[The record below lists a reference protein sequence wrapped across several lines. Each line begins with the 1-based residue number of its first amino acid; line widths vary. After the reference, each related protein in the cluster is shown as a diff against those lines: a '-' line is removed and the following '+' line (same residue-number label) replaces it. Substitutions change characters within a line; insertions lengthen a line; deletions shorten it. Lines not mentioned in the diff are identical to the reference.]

1 MGVSPEK
8 PRMKFLIVCLIAGV
22 SAAPAPEAEAD
33 PAYYYGGYGYPYA
46 FNQYPAYYLPH
57 VAQKVVKA
65 VEGET
70 AEAEEVKEETAVKT
84 VTAPFFAHHGLYPF
98 GAYRT
103 YAPYTYAPYTT
114 YGHNYVSYTNG
125 HPVTYAFA
133 PKAPVEDKKMAKRE
147 AEPEA
152 DAYYGYYGYG
162 RRYGYSGYY
171 RPYTY
176 GYHGYPYSS
185 FYYGR

>member
-1 MGVSPEK
+1 
-8 PRMKFLIVCLIAGV
+8 MKFLIVCLIA
-22 SAAPAPEAEAD
+22 SACAAPAPEAEAD

-46 FNQYPAYYLPH
+46 FGNYPAYYVPH

-65 VEGET
+65 VEAGED
-70 AEAEEVKEETAVKT
+70 AASEEVTSETEKVKDETAVKAVT
-84 VTAPFFAHHGLYPF
+84 VPFFAHHGLYPF
-98 GAYRT
+98 GAYR
-103 YAPYTYAPYTT
+103 TYAPYTT

-133 PKAPVEDKKMAKRE
+133 PKAPVEDKKMTKRE

-176 GYHGYPYSS
+176 GYRGYPYSS

>member
-1 MGVSPEK
+1 MGLSPEK
-8 PRMKFLIVCLIAGV
+8 PRMKFLIVCLIA
-22 SAAPAPEAEAD
+22 SACAAPAPEAEAD

-46 FNQYPAYYLPH
+46 FGNYPAYYVPH
-57 VAQKVVKA
+57 VAQNVVKA
-65 VEGET
+65 
-70 AEAEEVKEETAVKT
+70 AEAEEVKDETAVKAVT
-84 VTAPFFAHHGLYPF
+84 VPFFAHHGLYPF

-103 YAPYTYAPYTT
+103 YAPYTY
-114 YGHNYVSYTNG
+114 G
-125 HPVTYAFA
+125 HPVTYTFA
-133 PKAPVEDKKMAKRE
+133 PKAPVEDKKMTKRE

-152 DAYYGYYGYG
+152 EAYYGYYGYG

-176 GYHGYPYSS
+176 GYRGYPYSS

>member
-8 PRMKFLIVCLIAGV
+8 PRMKFLIVCLIAGA

-46 FNQYPAYYLPH
+46 FSHYPAYYLPQ

-65 VEGET
+65 VETTEEASAEEET

-103 YAPYTYAPYTT
+103 YVP
-114 YGHNYVSYTNG
+114 YTNG

-133 PKAPVEDKKMAKRE
+133 PKAPVEEKKMAKRE

-176 GYHGYPYSS
+176 GYHGYPHSS
-185 FYYGR
+185 FYY